1 MNERRVGRKF
11 PLRLKNG
18 HVKAPMLGPVANLE
32 DHVNPEWWR
41 SIFDSLY
48 LKTDADV
55 VDDQSITRDEVQFFL
70 KVANVGLESRILD
83 LCCGQG
89 RHALEMARRGFINV
103 EGLDRSRYLVQ
114 KARSQAARERLD
126 VKLREGDA
134 RKPHYPDDSF
144 DCVMI
149 LGNSFGYFDTDLDDL
164 HVLKEVFRI
173 LVPGGLCLL
182 DVADGEYLRKQFQS
196 RSWEWL
202 DKKHFVC
209 RERSLSA
216 DAGRLISREVVTNV
230 CKGVIADRFYAERL
244 YSKEGI
250 LSLLEQAGFRKCA
263 VQGEISTNSVRNQD
277 LGMMKQRIIVTA
289 SVEKA
294 VAPLRLNRSRQERNV
309 VVVLGD
315 PRKPDLLKPSA
326 LFDDD
331 DFETVERAKTALAEL
346 RGYRFRYL
354 DNHDTLVQDLKKI
367 IGKVDFMINFCDE
380 GFNNDPRQELHV
392 PALCEQLNLPYTG
405 SGPQCLAYCYDKSLV
420 RGIAKEMKI
429 PVPRA
434 FFVRPEDST
443 FELPFSFPVI
453 VKPNFGDASFGITQR
468 SVANNLEET
477 LNAISELRHRFGY
490 DKPLLVEEFLTG
502 SDLSVGIIGNPLQ
515 GYTVLPVSEE
525 DYGHIPED
533 LPRICAY
540 EAKWRPDS
548 PYWRVRT
555 VPACLPDDLEKSI
568 IEWCLRLF
576 DRLECRDYCR
586 LDWRLDATGNP
597 RLLEVNPNP
606 GWCWDGHLAKMAC
619 FAGMSYAG
627 MLEAILKAAERR
639 LGFEPVGP
647 TRTSEHT
654 LAFRQPEEARSYI

>member
-1 MNERRVGRKF
+1 MNERRVGRKI

-18 HVKAPMLGPVANLE
+18 LMKAQILGPVANLE
-32 DHVNPEWWR
+32 EHVNPDWWR

-55 VDDQSITRDEVQFFL
+55 VDDDNITREEVEYFL
-70 KVANVGLESRILD
+70 NETRLGPDARILD
-83 LCCGQG
+83 MCCGQG
-89 RHALEMARRGFINV
+89 RHTLELARRGFVGV
-103 EGLDRSRYLVQ
+103 EGLDRSRYLIQ
-114 KARSQAARERLD
+114 KARAHAARDRLN
-126 VKLREGDA
+126 VKFREGDA
-134 RKPHYPDDSF
+134 RKTHYPADTF

-149 LGNSFGYFDTDLDDL
+149 LGNSFGYFETDSDDL
-164 HVLKEVFRI
+164 HVLKEVVRI
-173 LVPGGLCLL
+173 LVPGGRCLL
-182 DVADGEYLRKQFQS
+182 DVADGDYLRRQFES
-196 RSWEWL
+196 RSWEWM

-216 DAGRLISREVVTNV
+216 DGRRLISREVVTNV

-244 YSKEGI
+244 YSKEG
-250 LSLLEQAGFRKCA
+250 LVQLLKQAGFRDCA
-263 VQGEISTNSVRNQD
+263 VHGEISTNSVRNQD
-277 LGMMKQRIIVTA
+277 LGMMKQRIVLSA

-294 VAPLRLNRSRQERNV
+294 WAPIRIDRGRRDRNIA
-309 VVVLGD
+309 VVLGD

-326 LFDDD
+326 LFDAD
-331 DFETVERAKTALAEL
+331 DFETIERAKSAFSQLQ
-346 RGYRFRYL
+346 GYRFRYL
-354 DNHDTLVQDLKKI
+354 DNHDTLVHNLKKS
-367 IGKVDFMINFCDE
+367 IGKIDLIVNFCDE

-392 PALCEQLNLPYTG
+392 PALLEQLGLPYTG

-468 SVANNLEET
+468 SVANNQEEA
-477 LNAISELRHRFGY
+477 LNAISELRDRFGY
-490 DKPLLVEEFLTG
+490 DKPLLVEEFLVG

-515 GYTVLPVSEE
+515 GYTVLPISEE
-525 DYGHIPED
+525 DYGQVPED

-548 PYWRVRT
+548 PYWKVKS
-555 VPACLPDDLEKSI
+555 VPASLPEALEKSI

-586 LDWRLDATGNP
+586 LDWRLDANGNP

-606 GWCWDGHLAKMAC
+606 GWCWDGHLAKMAS
-619 FAGMSYAG
+619 FAGMSYAE

-639 LGFEPVGP
+639 LGIAPFV
-647 TRTSEHT
+647 
-654 LAFRQPEEARSYI
+654 RQPRSFEHDFGSHAEEARSRG